1 MLVLSAER
9 RVSISEADP
18 CLAESCPTA
27 VNLTRWNSSSYADS
41 ILISQLFLI
50 TATSSID
57 LLALIET
64 L

>member
-1 MLVLSAER
+1 MG
-9 RVSISEADP
+9 
-18 CLAESCPTA
+18 
-27 VNLTRWNSSSYADS
+27 SSYADS

>member
-18 CLAESCPTA
+18 CLAEPSPTA
-27 VNLTRWNSSSYADS
+27 VNLTRWNSSFCADS

-50 TATSSID
+50 TATSSIG
-57 LLALIET
+57 LPTLIET
-64 L
+64 R